1 MDVVLLVPVGCGL
14 AIGELFC
21 TESRGQLL
29 GGAPLAAREDG
40 VGLRVVVAVSRAG
53 LAGCLRVVEGLR
65 ILGRT
70 VFSAGA
76 TRWRVRWGV
85 MRVRG
90 LSRVRVG
97 QLLAVVVVG
106 AGGVLVFGVGSAFAS
121 GSYTCTGVAATDTPG
136 LQAVINTGG
145 TVTVFGPLPCKGNW
159 TVPVSVTIQGGS
171 PGVTLNGNATGTVLT
186 VTAAVTLTVRN
197 LTVTNGAAAD
207 GAGIFDHFC
216 ASIVNVSNAVVAG
229 NAATNDGGGVDAE
242 CAAVNVSGSSV
253 SGNFAGSQGGGVALD
268 GGSTLTLTASR
279 LNANTAADS
288 GGGSYAEGASTVK
301 AINSTVAGNSAGS
314 DHVNNDDGG
323 GIWSGGST
331 VILTGATV
339 SGNAADDGGGLNID
353 FGSTLVATGSTISDN
368 TADGRG
374 GDGFGGGIR
383 VFDSSVSLTTTKVA
397 GNANTSSNS
406 GLFEG
411 DGGGIY
417 FEGASTAS
425 VSLADSS
432 VDHNTTVHGDGA
444 GIANVSSGFDAP
456 LTIDSSSVS
465 FNFAKVGDGGGLA
478 NYGVNGNTASAVV
491 TGSTLIGNLARSG
504 NGGAIANVT
513 GISGGTATLTLAS
526 TNVASGPPYLNP
538 NQAKLGGGV
547 YNDASHGPASVSLQ
561 AGANIVHNQA
571 TIDGGGVYNTGGG
584 TLLIAPGAIILF
596 NTPDNIS

>member
-1 MDVVLLVPVGCGL
+1 V
-14 AIGELFC
+14 
-21 TESRGQLL
+21 QLL
-29 GGAPLAAREDG
+29 
-40 VGLRVVVAVSRAG
+40 VVAVA
-53 LAGCLRVVEGLR
+53 A
-65 ILGRT
+65 
-70 VFSAGA
+70 AA
-76 TRWRVRWGV
+76 
-85 MRVRG
+85 
-90 LSRVRVG
+90 
-97 QLLAVVVVG
+97 
-106 AGGVLVFGVGSAFAS
+106 GVLAFGVGSAFAS
-121 GSYTCTGVAATDTPG
+121 GSYTCTGVAAIDTPG
-136 LQAVINTGG
+136 LQALINTGG
-145 TVTVFGPLPCKGNW
+145 TVTVFGPKPCVGNW

-171 PGVTLNGNATGTVLT
+171 PGATLNGNAAGSVLT
-186 VTAAVTLTVRN
+186 VTGAVTLTVRN

-216 ASIVNVSNAVVAG
+216 GSTVNVSSAVVSG
-229 NAATNDGGGVDAE
+229 NAATNDGGGIDAE
-242 CAAVNVSGSSV
+242 CAAVNVGGSSV
-253 SGNFAGSQGGGVALD
+253 SGNSAGSQGGGVALD

-314 DHVNNDDGG
+314 DHIHDDDGG

-383 VFDSSVSLTTTKVA
+383 VFDSSVSLITTKVA
-397 GNANTSSNS
+397 GNVNTSANT
-406 GLFEG
+406 GLFDG

-417 FEGASTAS
+417 FEGASTGS
-425 VSLADSS
+425 VSLTNNSS
-432 VDHNTTVHGDGA
+432 VDHNSTVHGDGA
-444 GIANVSSGFDAP
+444 GIANVSSGGDAP

-465 FNFAKVGDGGGLA
+465 FNFAKVGDGGGIA
-478 NYGVNGNTASAVV
+478 NYGVNGNTASAVI

-513 GISGGTATLTLAS
+513 GVSGGTATLTVAA
-526 TNVASGPPYLNP
+526 TNVASGPPYVNP
-538 NQAKLGGGV
+538 NEAELGGGV
-547 YNDASHGPASVSLQ
+547 YNDGSHGPASVSLQ

-571 TIDGGGVYNTGGG
+571 SIDGGGVFNTAGGIL
-584 TLLIAPGAIILF
+584 TIAPGAIILF